1 MLRRTLLSLTLVA
14 MIFWIW
20 WEKTAKPHVPGK
32 TDTNSM
38 SELVSLCEGDSML
51 ANRLASRL
59 YPAIKVG
66 RNHGRVGLETL
77 DLFGDDAI
85 YLFEKKPK
93 SFADLTGICQ
103 LVEACL

>member
-1 MLRRTLLSLTLVA
+1 MN
-14 MIFWIW
+14 
-20 WEKTAKPHVPGK
+20 P
-32 TDTNSM
+32 NSM
-38 SELVSLCEGDSML
+38 SELVSLCEGDAML

-85 YLFEKKPK
+85 YLFEVKPK